1 MKFLTFENAQLER
14 KNNNCILIVALVY
27 TRPSGVII
35 ISYLCEEK
43 TAYSCQSLKLKFVEI
58 QIFVRKRGVEILSK

>member
-1 MKFLTFENAQLER
+1 MTFENAKLER
-14 KNNNCILIVALVY
+14 KNNNWISIVALVY
-27 TRPSGVII
+27 PRPGGVII

-58 QIFVRKRGVEILSK
+58 QIFVRKRGGEILSK